1 MQNIYYID
9 NNFSQENSTQ
19 YTLSIRYS
27 TDGFSFCV
35 HDINNRLLV
44 FSHQPLE
51 LHSNEAII
59 AKASQ
64 IITDNPILNLKYK
77 KVFALS
83 CQRNK
88 MLLPAH
94 TFNKNTL
101 IEMFRLCFELHE
113 SDTIIYRKI
122 EAINNYLIE
131 AQPRNF
137 INFLTSHYQPISIID
152 SAYPFIIYSMSSM
165 LFNAHYLFIDIHEEY
180 FDILLTHS
188 NNILLFNSF
197 SYGSINDIVYYSLN
211 CLQQCQIN
219 QNNLQTTISG
229 NLVNDP
235 VLVETMN
242 KYIPNIVIL
251 NYAPLSQLVRNNQ
264 LNNSSFIHLLN
275 IHKCE

>member
-51 LHSNEAII
+51 LHSNGAII

>member
-9 NNFSQENSTQ
+9 SNFSSENSTQ
-19 YTLSIRYS
+19 YILSIRYS

-35 HDINNRLLV
+35 HDSNNKLLV
-44 FSHQPLE
+44 FFHQPLE
-51 LHSNEAII
+51 QNSNEAII

-64 IITDNPILNLKYK
+64 IISDDPILNLKYK
-77 KVFALS
+77 KVFVLS
-83 CQRNK
+83 CQKNK

-94 TFNKNTL
+94 AFYKNTL

-113 SDTIIYRKI
+113 SDTLIYKKI
-122 EAINNYLIE
+122 EAINSYLIE
-131 AQPRNF
+131 ALPRNF
-137 INFLTSHYQPISIID
+137 INFLSSRYQIISIID
-152 SAYPFIIYSMSSM
+152 SSYPFIIYSMSSM

-197 SYGSINDIVYYSLN
+197 SYGSVNDIIYYSLN
-211 CLQQCQIN
+211 CLQQCQVN
-219 QNNLQTTISG
+219 QNDLQTTISG

-235 VLVETMN
+235 TLVETMN
-242 KYIPNIVIL
+242 RYIPNIAIL
-251 NYAPLSQLVRNNQ
+251 NYAPLSQLVKNNQ
-264 LNNSSFIHLLN
+264 LNNSIFIHLLN

>member
-9 NNFSQENSTQ
+9 SNFSSENSTQ
-19 YTLSIRYS
+19 YILSIRYS

-35 HDINNRLLV
+35 HDSNNKLLV
-44 FSHQPLE
+44 FFHQPLE
-51 LHSNEAII
+51 QNSNEAII

-64 IITDNPILNLKYK
+64 IISDDPILNLKYK
-77 KVFALS
+77 KVFVLS
-83 CQRNK
+83 CQKNK

-94 TFNKNTL
+94 AFYKNTL

-113 SDTIIYRKI
+113 SDTLIYKKI
-122 EAINNYLIE
+122 EAINSYLIE
-131 AQPRNF
+131 ALPRNF
-137 INFLTSHYQPISIID
+137 INFLSSRYQTISIID
-152 SAYPFIIYSMSSM
+152 SSYPFIIYSMSSM

-197 SYGSINDIVYYSLN
+197 SYGSVNDIIYYSLN
-211 CLQQCQIN
+211 CLQQCQVN
-219 QNNLQTTISG
+219 QNDLQTTISG

-235 VLVETMN
+235 TLVETMN
-242 KYIPNIVIL
+242 RYIPNIAIL
-251 NYAPLSQLVRNNQ
+251 NYAPLSQLVKNNQ
-264 LNNSSFIHLLN
+264 LNNSIFIHLLN